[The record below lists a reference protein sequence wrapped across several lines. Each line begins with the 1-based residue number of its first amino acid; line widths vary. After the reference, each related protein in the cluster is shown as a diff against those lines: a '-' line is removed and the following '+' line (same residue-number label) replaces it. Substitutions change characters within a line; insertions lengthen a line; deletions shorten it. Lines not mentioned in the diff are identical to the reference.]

1 MVSWHAENNHLIED
15 TPCKRNWKA
24 VICCNH
30 ERHIPPVSLLLRHKM
45 VAVCCLVWPLVL
57 RVWLV
62 RQADQIQALTILKI
76 LYLAACQCF
85 LVYCI

>member
-1 MVSWHAENNHLIED
+1 MVSWHEEDNHLIED

-30 ERHIPPVSLLLRHKM
+30 KRHIPPVSLLLRHKM
-45 VAVCCLVWPLVL
+45 VAVCRLVWPLVL

-62 RQADQIQALTILKI
+62 RQANQIQ
-76 LYLAACQCF
+76 QF
-85 LVYCI
+85 